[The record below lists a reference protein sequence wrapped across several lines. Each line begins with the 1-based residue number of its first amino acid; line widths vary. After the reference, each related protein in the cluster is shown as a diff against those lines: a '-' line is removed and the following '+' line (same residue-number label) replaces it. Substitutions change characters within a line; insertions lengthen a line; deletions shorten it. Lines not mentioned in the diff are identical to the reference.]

1 MSRAR
6 LSLALLAVA
15 TLAVAESLT
24 DAVTTF
30 QQLRKDLI
38 QAKGQQ
44 DWNASVAAAQR
55 LKSFLNGSPDSTLEV
70 ALAQLRAGNSAQALI
85 EAQQFVA
92 MGQTH
97 ELLNSATFE
106 SLRTSLDPQI
116 QRNQSEVAA
125 ARTAF
130 ALADPGLLPEDIDY
144 DSATKQFFVTSIL
157 EQKVVVLDPH
167 GAQRDFAG
175 SPDHW
180 PMMALK
186 VDSRRRRL
194 WVTEVALEAFQ
205 SVPASDQGRSVLLEY
220 DLDHGTLL
228 ARYEG
233 PAKGSLGD
241 MALASNGEPIVSDG
255 DGGGIYRLHEGGLQ
269 RIDHGDFI
277 SPQTIAVCPDGTG
290 VYVPDYVRGLA
301 KLDVATGAVT
311 WIATGGQFALDGI
324 DGLYCRD
331 LTLIAIQNGATPE
344 RVIAFKLD
352 KAGSKIVRQRLIERK
367 TRTLGDPTHGVFV
380 GEDFYYIS
388 NSGWDS
394 LDEHGVVK
402 PSSKPTP
409 ASIMRVSFASISAP
423 GSG

>member
-1 MSRAR
+1 MSRAP
-6 LSLALLAVA
+6 LSLALLAVV
-15 TLAVAESLT
+15 TLAVAQPQT

-30 QQLRKDLI
+30 QQLRKELI

-44 DWNASVAAAQR
+44 DWNAAVGAAQR

-116 QRNQSEVAA
+116 QRNQSEVAT
-125 ARTAF
+125 ARPAF
-130 ALADPGLLPEDIDY
+130 ALVDPGLLPEDIDY

-157 EQKVVVLDPH
+157 EQKVVVLDSR
-167 GAQRDFAG
+167 GVQRDFAA

-194 WVTEVALEAFQ
+194 WATEVALEAFQ

-233 PAKGSLGD
+233 PLKGSLGD
-241 MALASNGEPIVSDG
+241 MALASDGEPIVSDG
-255 DGGGIYRLHEGGLQ
+255 DGGGIYRLHAGSLQ

-277 SPQTIAVCPDGTG
+277 SPQTIAVCPDGKG

-301 KLDVATGAVT
+301 RLDVATGAVT

-331 LTLIAIQNGATPE
+331 LTLIATQNGTTPE
-344 RVIAFKLD
+344 RVIAFKLN
-352 KAGSKIVRQRLIERK
+352 KAGSKILHQRLIECN

-380 GEDFYYIS
+380 DEDFYYIA

-402 PSSKPTP
+402 PSSKLTS
-409 ASIMRVSFASISAP
+409 ASLMRVSFAAIER
-423 GSG
+423 